1 MSNYDDLLK
10 EKYDLES
17 ARDKYNSIEI
27 PESLE
32 FHINKQIRRKDRNKW
47 IFKLSSIAAS
57 LIIAF
62 VISVN
67 ASPALA
73 DEICKIP
80 GLAPLVEL
88 VRFDKGLKSAAENGY
103 VQKIGETREDK
114 GVKITVN
121 NLVFDNKKMV
131 IDYSIEGKELI
142 NLREINITD
151 RNGERLNAFID
162 WGYFINDK
170 SNNRGTIQVTM
181 TEGEN
186 LPETIN
192 FTVKSLEKGSDEKTE
207 IIKGSWVF
215 SFALDKELIQD
226 NGKIVSCN
234 KAYSVGN
241 YNFEIE
247 NIRMYPTITY
257 VRVKLD
263 PDYKFNAFKEPYL
276 MDDKGIKYNIRAW
289 SIQNDNLI
297 DMQFESGYF
306 NKIKEIYF
314 KASGVYFMTKEDKYL
329 SIDIENKK
337 IIDSSGYGLKLLG
350 IFYDKERNEENIEL
364 EVTDEKILAQRSE
377 GSTNTIELNYEA
389 YDEQG
394 KKIPVSTGHS
404 GGGNENPRIHIM
416 IPQKDKMP
424 KQLKIKITSVYSG
437 NMGDIKIKL
446 N

>member
-1 MSNYDDLLK
+1 MSNYDDILK
-10 EKYDLES
+10 DRYDLEA
-17 ARDKYNSIEI
+17 ARDKFNSIEI

-32 FHINKQIRRKDRNKW
+32 FHINKQIRRKNRNKL

-62 VISVN
+62 VIGVN

-103 VQKIGETREDK
+103 VQKVGETREDK
-114 GVKITVN
+114 GVKISIN
-121 NLVFDNKKMV
+121 NLIFDNKKMV
-131 IDYSIEGKELI
+131 IDYSIEGKELLNI
-142 NLREINITD
+142 RDFNITD
-151 RNGERLNAFID
+151 RNGERLKAFTN
-162 WGYFINDK
+162 WGSFINGK

-181 TEGEN
+181 REGED

-192 FTVKSLEKGSDEKTE
+192 FTVKSLEKVLDEKTE

-215 SFALDKELIQD
+215 SFALDKELLKD
-226 NGKIVSCN
+226 KGKIVSCN

-247 NIRMYPTITY
+247 NIRIYPTITY

-263 PDYKFNAFKEPYL
+263 PDYKFNGFKEPYL
-276 MDDKGIKYNIRAW
+276 MDDKGIKYNLIGW
-289 SIQNDNLI
+289 SNLSDNLI
-297 DMQFESGYF
+297 DMKFESGYF

-314 KASGVYFMTKEDKYL
+314 NASGVYFMTKEDKYL

-337 IIDSSGYGLKLLG
+337 ILDSSGYGIKLLG
-350 IFYDKERNEENIEL
+350 VSSSVANNEESIKL
-364 EVTDEKILAQRSE
+364 AVTDEKILAQRSE
-377 GSTNTIELNYEA
+377 KSSITIDLDYEA
-389 YDEQG
+389 YDEKG
-394 KKIPVSTGHS
+394 KKIDVSNGS
-404 GGGNENPRIHIM
+404 DDDDIPHIYIF
-416 IPQKDKMP
+416 IPKKDIMP
-424 KQLKIKITSVYSG
+424 KQLKIKITSVSSG
-437 NMGDIKIKL
+437 NMGDIKIRL

>member
-1 MSNYDDLLK
+1 MSNYDDVLK

-32 FHINKQIRRKDRNKW
+32 FHINKQIRRKNKNKW
-47 IFKLSSIAAS
+47 VFKLSSIAAS

-103 VQKIGETREDK
+103 VQKIGVCKEDK
-114 GVKITVN
+114 GIKITVN
-121 NLVFDNKKMV
+121 NLIFDNKRMV
-131 IDYSIEGKELI
+131 IDYSITGNETL
-142 NLREINITD
+142 NLNEFSIT
-151 RNGERLNAFID
+151 NKSGERIMAFIG
-162 WGYFINDK
+162 WNHFINDK
-170 SNNRGTIQVTM
+170 VNNRGTIEIM
-181 TEGEN
+181 IGDGEDI
-186 LPETIN
+186 PETLK
-192 FTVKSLEKGSDEKTE
+192 FTIKSLRKSSDDKAKVIE
-207 IIKGSWVF
+207 GNWDF
-215 SFALDKELIQD
+215 LLNLNKELIKD
-226 NGKIVSCN
+226 KGRIINCN
-234 KAYSVGN
+234 KEYSVGD

-247 NIRMYPTITY
+247 YVLMYPTITY
-257 VRVKLD
+257 VRVKPD
-263 PDYKFNAFKEPYL
+263 PNYKFSAFKEPYL

>member
-1 MSNYDDLLK
+1 MSNYDDILK
-10 EKYDLES
+10 EKYDLEA
-17 ARDKYNSIEI
+17 ARDKYNNIEI

-32 FHINKQIRRKDRNKW
+32 FHINKQIKRKNRNKW

-62 VISVN
+62 VIGVN

-103 VQKIGETREDK
+103 VQKVGETREDK
-114 GVKITVN
+114 GIKITVN
-121 NLVFDNKKMV
+121 NLIFDNKKMV
-131 IDYSIEGKELI
+131 IDYSIEGKELL
-142 NLREINITD
+142 NLKKFDIEN
-151 RNGERLNAFID
+151 NKGEHLEAFITIAH
-162 WGYFINDK
+162 FINDK
-170 SNNRGTIQVTM
+170 PKNRGTIEITM
-181 TEGEN
+181 VGEEKF
-186 LPETIN
+186 PETIN
-192 FTVKSLEKGSDEKTE
+192 FTVKSLEKGLGEKTGVINGSWAFSINLDKDLVQDKGE
-207 IIKGSWVF
+207 II
-215 SFALDKELIQD
+215 
-226 NGKIVSCN
+226 NCN
-234 KAYSVGN
+234 KAYSVGS

-276 MDDKGIKYNIRAW
+276 MDDKGIKYNLRGW
-289 SIQNDNLI
+289 SCLSDNLI

-350 IFYDKERNEENIEL
+350 IFYDEERNEENIKL
-364 EVTDEKILAQRSE
+364 AVTDEKILAQMAE
-377 GSTNTIELNYEA
+377 KSTNTIELNYEA

-404 GGGNENPRIHIM
+404 GGGNENPCIHIM
-416 IPQKDKMP
+416 IPKKDTMP
-424 KQLKIKITSVYSG
+424 KQLKIKITSVSSG